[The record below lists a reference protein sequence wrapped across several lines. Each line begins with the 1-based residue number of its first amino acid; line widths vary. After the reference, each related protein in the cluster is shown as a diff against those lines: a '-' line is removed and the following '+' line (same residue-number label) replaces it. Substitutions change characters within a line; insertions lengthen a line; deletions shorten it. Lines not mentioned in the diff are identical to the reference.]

1 MYAARPPAEPGMPL
15 EDVDTPALIVD
26 LDLFEANLAKMAD
39 EARRGGIRLR
49 PHGKTHKCAVIGL
62 RQMAH
67 GAVGQ
72 CVQKVSEAEAL
83 VDGGIPDVL
92 VCNEIV
98 GQTKLRRLAS
108 LARRARIG
116 VCADNA
122 ANIEELSVEAQTFGV
137 ELRVLVEI
145 DAGVGRCGIE
155 PGERAAQLAKL
166 IDELPGLT
174 FGGLQAYH
182 GGAQHLRTL
191 AERQAA
197 IDGIVDKV
205 NATRAA
211 LQRVGL
217 PCPDVTGGGTGTYRL
232 EMASG
237 VYTELQ
243 CGSYIF
249 MDADYGRNRDE
260 AGDPYRRFAQSLF
273 VYASIM
279 SRPARNR
286 AIVDA
291 GLKAISIDSG
301 APLVHNQPDL
311 EYIFKGDEHGQI
323 RLPETGHSLSIGDK
337 ILLVPGHCDPT
348 VNMHDHF
355 VGVRGGWVESVWPIT
370 GRGPG
375 R

>member
-1 MYAARPPAEPGMPL
+1 MYALRPPAEPGMPI

-26 LDLFEANLAKMAD
+26 LDIFEANMARLAD
-39 EARRGGIRLR
+39 ETKRGGIRLR
-49 PHGKTHKCAVIGL
+49 PHGKTHKCAIIAQQQIA
-62 RQMAH
+62 R

-83 VDGGIPDVL
+83 VDGGITDVL

-116 VCADNA
+116 VCVDNV
-122 ANIEELSVEAQTFGV
+122 ANIEELSIEAQSFGV
-137 ELRVLVEI
+137 DLRVLVEI

-155 PGERAAQLAKL
+155 PGEPAAQLAKL

-191 AERQAA
+191 AERKAA
-197 IDGIVDKV
+197 IAGIVDKV
-205 NATRAA
+205 NQTRAA
-211 LQRVGL
+211 LQRAGL
-217 PCPDVTGGGTGTYRL
+217 PCPEVTGGGTGTYRL
-232 EMASG
+232 EMESG

-260 AGDPYRRFAQSLF
+260 AGEPFRRFAQSLF
-273 VYASIM
+273 VYTTVM
-279 SRPARNR
+279 SRPARDR

-291 GLKAISIDSG
+291 GLKAVSIDCG
-301 APLVHNQPDL
+301 PPLIHDQPDL
-311 EYIFKGDEHGQI
+311 EYIFKGDEHGQV
-323 RLPETGHSLSIGDK
+323 RLPDTGHSLHVGSK
-337 ILLVPGHCDPT
+337 LLLVPGHCDPT
-348 VNMHDHF
+348 VNMYDHF
-355 VGVRGGWVESVWPIT
+355 VGVRDGWVESVWPIT

>member
-49 PHGKTHKCAVIGL
+49 PHGKTHKCAVIGQ
-62 RQMAH
+62 RQMAL

-83 VDGGIPDVL
+83 VDGGISDVL

-155 PGERAAQLAKL
+155 PGEPAAQLAKL

-211 LQRVGL
+211 LQRVGM
-217 PCPDVTGGGTGTYRL
+217 PCPEVTGGGTGTYRL

-260 AGDPYRRFAQSLF
+260 AGEPYRRFAQSLF
-273 VYASIM
+273 VYASVM

-301 APLVHNQPDL
+301 APLVHDQPDL